1 MKKVLGINVNLSAVS
16 WAFADRAESDSET
29 GALLRS
35 GVRVPNLSPAE
46 KRAFAR
52 GETAATNLQRK
63 EFRNIRR
70 MRNRY
75 LLRRQRLIDA
85 LRREHILLP
94 GELLSEDGP
103 DSTYE
108 TWMLRAKAASE
119 KISLQEFSRVLLM
132 MNKSRGC
139 SKESVDDSSWIDEL
153 HSTDMTYGQFIC
165 QKVLSGEALAWHLHL
180 REDSIEEFNRVW
192 DCQELFHPE
201 LTQELKAEIR
211 DRIIFYQRPGKS
223 EKDSVLF
230 CPYESW
236 ERKIKGRDGK
246 SRIKRMG
253 CHIAPK
259 SSPMYQRMR
268 IWEKLNNITLWNGE
282 TNAERSITIEEK
294 NALTAELEFRE
305 GMSSDEI
312 LTFLFPE
319 DAEKYSINF
328 DFIKGNVT
336 FALLSE
342 YIPKEMLSFD
352 PFFPKEEYE
361 RQLSFRLWHLIYSVG
376 SDDDNEDLLAD
387 KISTLTGLDE
397 VTARK
402 VAGIEFESGFGG
414 LSHKAIRKILPFMM
428 EGQRYVQAVVSAG
441 YKYGKVT
448 AGTLDRMPEL
458 SANHFRSPIM
468 EKLFFQV
475 IHIVNALIEEGQKP
489 DAIRL
494 SLDVPAQKYIRKEMQ
509 RLLRMVVYDSKTFF
523 RHRDDPAEPDYLS
536 DVKDALLIAA
546 GSLMTSEEFE
556 RQAGERLREVLVSYR
571 VQGRV
576 ATKNTNRIRVGG
588 GRVIEQNCLTPRGQ
602 IHKEML
608 YRRREDIAGNVS
620 FVIRKPAEGD
630 DLQPGQ
636 RRMTVASRVLAYPLR
651 YKHDKEGRLVLDSD
665 GKAFPNDY
673 VVYRNNHH
681 IAVYEDFNGRLHE
694 EVVTF
699 KEALDRML
707 KGKPAID
714 RDYMKDAG
722 WGFCFSM
729 VINEMFVFPDE
740 TTGFEPGNIDLL
752 DRANLPL
759 ISKHLFR
766 VQKISRKDYSFVL
779 HSQTSIRTEPAMK
792 NITWK
797 RITSPNLMKGAV
809 KVRLNH
815 LGEIIEVFE
824 AC

>member
-16 WAFADRAESDSET
+16 WALADRAESDSES
-29 GALLRS
+29 GALLRA
-35 GVRVPNLSPAE
+35 GVRVPNLSPVE

-75 LLRRQRLIDA
+75 ILRRQRLIDA
-85 LRREHILLP
+85 LKREHILFP
-94 GELLSEDGP
+94 GELLSEDGS
-103 DSTYE
+103 DTTHE
-108 TWMLRAKAASE
+108 TWRLRARAASE
-119 KISLQEFSRVLLM
+119 MISFQEFSRVLLM

-139 SKESVDDSSWIDEL
+139 SKESVDDTSWIDEL

-165 QKVLSGEALAWHLHL
+165 RKALSGESLAGHLHL

-192 DCQELFHPE
+192 DCQALLHPE
-201 LTQELKAEIR
+201 LTPELKAEIR

-236 ERKIKGRDGK
+236 ERKIDGGDGK
-246 SRIKRMG
+246 SRIRRMG
-253 CHIAPK
+253 CRVAPK
-259 SSPMYQRMR
+259 SSPMFQRLR
-268 IWEKLNNITLWNGE
+268 IWEKLNNITLRNDE
-282 TNAERSITIEEK
+282 TNAERSITMEEK
-294 NALTAELEFRE
+294 NALAAELEFRE

-312 LTFLFPE
+312 LAFLFPDE
-319 DAEKYSINF
+319 AEKYSMNF

-352 PFFPKEEYE
+352 PFLPKEEYE
-361 RQLSFRLWHLIYSVG
+361 RQLSFRLWHLIYSIG
-376 SDDDNEDLLAD
+376 GDDANEDLLAD
-387 KISTLTGLDE
+387 KISALTGLDDD
-397 VTARK
+397 TSRQ
-402 VAGIEFESGFGG
+402 VAGIEFENGFGR

-441 YKYGKVT
+441 YTYGKVT
-448 AGTLDRMPEL
+448 AGTLDRLLEL
-458 SANHFRSPIM
+458 SANHFRNPVI

-475 IHIVNALIEEGQKP
+475 IHIVNALLDEGEKP
-489 DAIRL
+489 DSIRL
-494 SLDVPAQKYIRKEMQ
+494 SLDMPAKKYIRKEMQ
-509 RLLRMVVYDSKTFF
+509 RLLRMAVYDSKAFF
-523 RHRDDPAEPDYLS
+523 RHRDEPAEPDYLS
-536 DVKDALLIAA
+536 DVKDALRISA
-546 GSLMTSEEFE
+546 GSSMGSDEFE

-588 GRVIEQNCLTPRGQ
+588 GRIIEQRCLTPRGQ
-602 IHKEML
+602 LHREML
-608 YRRREDIAGNVS
+608 YRRREDLDGNVS

-636 RRMTVASRVLAYPLR
+636 MRMTVPSRVLAYPLR
-651 YKHDKEGRLVLDSD
+651 WKHDKEGCLILDPD
-665 GKAFPNDY
+665 GNPFPNDY

-681 IAVYEDFNGRLHE
+681 IAVYEDFDGKLHE

-714 RDYMKDAG
+714 REYMKAAG

-740 TTGFEPGNIDLL
+740 TTGFEPDKIDLL
-752 DRANLPL
+752 DRANLPI

-779 HSQTSIRTEPAMK
+779 HSKASVRTDLAMK

-815 LGEIIEVFE
+815 LGEIVEVFE

>member
-16 WAFADRAESDSET
+16 WALADRAELECENTS
-29 GALLRS
+29 LLRS
-35 GVRVPNLSPAE
+35 GVRVPNLSPVE

-85 LRREHILLP
+85 LRREQILLP
-94 GELLSEDGP
+94 GELLSEHGP
-103 DSTYE
+103 DTTHE
-108 TWMLRAKAASE
+108 TWMLRAKAVSDM
-119 KISLQEFSRVLLM
+119 ISLQEFSRVLLM

-153 HSTDMTYGQFIC
+153 HATDLTYGQFTYR
-165 QKVLSGEALAWHLHL
+165 KVLSGESLAGHLHL
-180 REDSIEEFNRVW
+180 REDSIAEFNRVW
-192 DCQELFHPE
+192 DNQSSFYPVLTPE
-201 LTQELKAEIR
+201 LKTEIR
-211 DRIIFYQRPGKS
+211 DKIIFYQRPGKS

-236 ERKIKGRDGK
+236 ERKIDGRDGK
-246 SRIKRMG
+246 SRLKRMG
-253 CHIAPK
+253 CRVAPK

-268 IWEKLNNITLWNGE
+268 IWEKLNNITLRNDE
-282 TNAERSITIEEK
+282 TNAERSITMEEK
-294 NALTAELEFRE
+294 NALAAELEFRDR
-305 GMSSDEI
+305 MRSDEI
-312 LTFLFPE
+312 LAFLFPE
-319 DAEKYSINF
+319 NTEKYSMNF

-342 YIPKEMLSFD
+342 YVPKEMLSFD
-352 PFFPKEEYE
+352 PFLPKEEYE

-376 SDDDNEDLLAD
+376 DDENKEDLLVD
-387 KISTLTGLDE
+387 KIYALTGLDDE
-397 VTARK
+397 TSRK
-402 VAGIEFESGFGG
+402 VAGIEFEDGFGG
-414 LSHKAIRKILPFMM
+414 LSHKAIRKVLPFMM

-458 SANHFRSPIM
+458 SANHFRNPVID
-468 EKLFFQV
+468 KLFFQV
-475 IHIVNALIEEGQKP
+475 IHIVNALLDEGEKP

-494 SLDVPAQKYIRKEMQ
+494 SLDVPAKKYVRKEMQ
-509 RLLRMVVYDSKTFF
+509 RLLRMVVYDSKAFF
-523 RHRDDPAEPDYLS
+523 RHRDEQVEPDYLS
-536 DVKDALLIAA
+536 DVKDALRFAA
-546 GSLMTSEEFE
+546 GSSMGSDEFE
-556 RQAGERLREVLVSYR
+556 RQAEDRLKEVLVSYR
-571 VQGRV
+571 VQSRV

-588 GRVIEQNCLTPRGQ
+588 GRIIEQPCLTPRGQ
-602 IHKEML
+602 LHKEML
-608 YRRREDIAGNVS
+608 YSRREDLDGNVS

-630 DLQPGQ
+630 DLQLGQ
-636 RRMTVASRVLAYPLR
+636 KRLTVPSRVPAYPLR
-651 YKHDKEGRLVLDSD
+651 WKHDKEGCLILDSD
-665 GKAFPNDY
+665 GNPFPNDY

-681 IAVYEDFNGRLHE
+681 IAVYEDFDGNLHE

-707 KGKPAID
+707 KGRPAID
-714 RDYMKDAG
+714 RDYMKAAG

-729 VINEMFVFPDE
+729 LINEMFVFPDE
-740 TTGFEPGNIDLL
+740 STGFEPDKLDLM

-779 HSQTSIRTEPAMK
+779 HSKASVRTDLAMK

-797 RITSPNLMKGAV
+797 RITSPNMMKGAV

-815 LGEIIEVFE
+815 LGEIVEVFD